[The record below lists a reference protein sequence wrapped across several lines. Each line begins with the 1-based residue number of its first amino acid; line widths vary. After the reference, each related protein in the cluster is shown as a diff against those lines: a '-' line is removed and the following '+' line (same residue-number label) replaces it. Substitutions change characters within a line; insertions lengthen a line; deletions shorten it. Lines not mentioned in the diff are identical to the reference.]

1 MKNSPGAKPF
11 PCLQSSALSSAGL
24 SAISICHNKPPLS
37 HAGNYRFRSRTAA
50 RIDFISLQPWLPPL
64 QQGSLSWHQSSWNGS
79 PALPQPGIYCL
90 WQQGQPGNSPC
101 RWLHL
106 PAAFTHLYYLN
117 NWSALLP
124 GSTLWSTAFGNKY
137 LIVHTTERSSD
148 GLRCDS
154 RSVY

>member
-1 MKNSPGAKPF
+1 MKNSPGAKAL
-11 PCLQSSALSSAGL
+11 PCLQSSALSSAAR

-37 HAGNYRFRSRTAA
+37 QAGNYRFRSRTAPGS
-50 RIDFISLQPWLPPL
+50 ISWQGAQQPWHP
-64 QQGSLSWHQSSWNGS
+64 SSCEGS
-79 PALPQPGIYCL
+79 PALAQPGIHCL
-90 WQQGQPGNSPC
+90 WQQGQPGNSQ
-101 RWLHL
+101 RWWLHL

-117 NWSALLP
+117 NWAAPLP
-124 GSTLWSTAFGNKY
+124 GSTLCSTAFGNKY

>member
-1 MKNSPGAKPF
+1 MKNSPGAKPL
-11 PCLQSSALSSAGL
+11 PCLQSSALSCGAQ

-37 HAGNYRFRSRTAA
+37 QAGNYRFRSRTAA
-50 RIDFISLQPWLPPL
+50 RIHFTALQPLRQGV
-64 QQGSLSWHQSSWNGS
+64 QQPWHPS
-79 PALPQPGIYCL
+79 PALAQPGIYCL
-90 WQQGQPGNSPC
+90 WQQGQPGNSQWW
-101 RWLHL
+101 WLHL

-124 GSTLWSTAFGNKY
+124 GSTLCSTAFGNKY

-154 RSVY
+154 RGVY